1 MPPKAGAGPATTS
14 ASPPDHAPAT
24 TSTTLDPSIPAIQLD
39 AMDPHL
45 VLAAEAEVGSAR
57 QGLDRALAT
66 QAAAHA
72 AAEAAVTRFAAAT
85 QQLQRLDQRQR
96 DAVAAVQAAH
106 DRLRD
111 FAVAEYV
118 SGGPGTPVDTLLAAQ
133 TIGDFARR
141 KAIYATVAAR
151 RADALRAYTG
161 ARNAAE
167 KATLRQIDAVDSLRA
182 TAGDLQGRLPAVDV
196 AVLAAAAVLKDR
208 EALLTLVTDAASSPG
223 TDIPNMV
230 LDAYRRAASTVQGAG
245 CGLAWW
251 VLAGV
256 GKVES
261 DHGRMEHAHLTA
273 SGDLL
278 PHIRGIP
285 LDGRQDTQRVTGAGG
300 AVVEAEGPM
309 QFIPSTWG
317 LVGQDG
323 NGDGKADVD
332 NVYDATLGAA
342 IYLCRSSGDLAT
354 DGGLTAA
361 YLSYNHSDAYAV
373 EVLAYARAYQAADAA
388 GRLPAAPPA
397 PLYTL
402 APPTTTTTTSPP
414 PGH

>member
-1 MPPKAGAGPATTS
+1 
-14 ASPPDHAPAT
+14 
-24 TSTTLDPSIPAIQLD
+24 
-39 AMDPHL
+39 MDPQL
-45 VLAAEAEVGSAR
+45 VVAAQAEVGSAR
-57 QGLDRALAT
+57 QSLQRARAT

-72 AAEAAVTRFAAAT
+72 GAEAAATRFAAAA

-96 DAVAAVQAAH
+96 EAVAAVQAAH

-118 SGGPGTPVDTLLAAQ
+118 SGGPGTPVDALLAAQ

-167 KATLRQIDAVDSLRA
+167 KATLRQLDAVDSLRA
-182 TAGDLQGRLPAVDV
+182 TADDLQARLPAVDAAV
-196 AVLAAAAVLKDR
+196 AGAAAVLKDR

-230 LDAYRRAASTVQGAG
+230 LDAYRRAASTVQAAG
-245 CGLAWW
+245 CGLGWW

-273 SGDLL
+273 TGDLL

-285 LDGRQDTQRVTGAGG
+285 LDGSQDTQRVTGAGG

-323 NGDGKADVD
+323 NGDGKVDVD
-332 NVYDATLGAA
+332 NIYDAAVGAA
-342 IYLCRSSGDLAT
+342 MYLCRSSGDLVT

-373 EVLAYARAYQAADAA
+373 EVLAYARAYQAADTA
-388 GRLPAAPPA
+388 GRLPAPPPA

-402 APPTTTTTTSPP
+402 APPTTTTTAAATSTTTTSAA